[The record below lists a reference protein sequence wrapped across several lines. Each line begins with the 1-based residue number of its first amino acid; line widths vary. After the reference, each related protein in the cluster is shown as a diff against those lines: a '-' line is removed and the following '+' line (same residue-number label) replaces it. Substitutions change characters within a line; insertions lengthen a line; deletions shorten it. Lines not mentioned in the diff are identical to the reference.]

1 MRPHSPT
8 PSTWQPE
15 GPSKTT
21 NGMLP
26 PFRNPLTASHH
37 ELSKEYLPSVQ
48 ALPAS
53 RPAPLGGART
63 APHCPPCLSS
73 VVPSARSTLAT
84 ASGPPSASSSKTPAF
99 PTTPPAPSP
108 SGGSPLTL
116 SPPPVPTVRG
126 FIVCLSPL
134 KVCAPHRPT
143 RRRSC
148 PFSEFVCPWRLAG
161 DTVRLRALLLMLAL
175 ILLSQAAVTLRAGGT
190 GKPVGSR

>member
-63 APHCPPCLSS
+63 APHCPPWF
-73 VVPSARSTLAT
+73 
-84 ASGPPSASSSKTPAF
+84 PPPG
-99 PTTPPAPSP
+99 APSP
-108 SGGSPLTL
+108 LLPDPRALRPPKGLLSRPRRPHLVQAGAPLTL

-161 DTVRLRALLLMLAL
+161 DTVRLRALLLTLEL
-175 ILLSQAAVTLRAGGT
+175 TSLSQAAVTLRAGGT